1 MGTGAQKFVG
11 TLHWLVW
18 ICHFLRIPIRRF
30 SAGGLTAVAAAGW
43 AAGGLPTV
51 GWAAAGGLGMVQ
63 LAAGRGGAARHAA
76 GGQAGVLHTAVRAAP
91 SGAAAH
97 SSTATTLATASATA
111 GPTPGPTPCP
121 TAGWLAAAGLAAGWL
136 AAAGLAAAGATGP
149 TGTAGESTEAGVAAG
164 HGVRGWAESGVAQ
177 GSFCVRDACPTGAF
191 YRLWPVSVFVTIRI
205 FILLLF
211 KEAFQGPLIVQ
222 ILSSFKCMSKLVFP
236 CCSAGIHQM
245 CSVVLGRV
253 VDVLFPNSAIIFT

>member
-1 MGTGAQKFVG
+1 
-11 TLHWLVW
+11 
-18 ICHFLRIPIRRF
+18 
-30 SAGGLTAVAAAGW
+30 
-43 AAGGLPTV
+43 
-51 GWAAAGGLGMVQ
+51 MVQ

-111 GPTPGPTPCP
+111 GPTPCP
-121 TAGWLAAAGLAAGWL
+121 TAAGLAAGWLAAAGLAAGWL

-211 KEAFQGPLIVQ
+211 KEAFQGPLIIQ